1 MLTEQNDYG
10 DLQEMILNKKKK
22 NSIWQQLQK
31 PEKQR
36 LTRFYQS
43 FDKHNS
49 SKDYL
54 YYKELYES
62 GLMEITD
69 EFYSKTYGFN
79 DIVYSNAPT
88 EKQDNIW
95 GTYVDALNLLTEED
109 ALQLSL
115 VTRHVSK
122 SQYKNETNYP
132 FKHDEFDVYR
142 DEFNELTNSA
152 YEDGKSNFRTDKYFT
167 FRTVAD
173 SPVRANSQLESAKQS
188 FSKELSTVGVRLYPL
203 SGQERLEVIGSITR
217 PGKFIRPA
225 FNDLKLLKAAG
236 RPLSTKDILA
246 PNTIDPKLMGIN
258 VGDEYGRVLYVRDYQ
273 YSMDDRMVKELTEIG
288 HESVIAIHAQPYG
301 IGESSKM
308 LRSKSVDIEAQMQKY
323 EEKGA
328 KKNIFT
334 GIVPRKLREAH
345 KDVDEQIDTLKDTG
359 DRLTSSI
366 FLIYLH
372 EDSEEKLQRAIKS
385 VRRVGDKFGA
395 DFASLPLIQDC
406 GFNSVLPLGMNS
418 VDIESTFS
426 RKLST
431 SNVGINIPFSN
442 VNLEHKGGRYQG
454 INLLSNSAILVNRK
468 DRSLKNGSGVIFGSA
483 GSGKSTAVK
492 LEVIG
497 TRLRDPDDDVIMLDP
512 EGEYSVITQEFGG
525 EEIEISPDSNTYL
538 NLLELPHADTKSVKE
553 NPYSIKVNFL
563 KTLFSTISEDIGEL
577 SGGDRAIIERVTTQ
591 TYKECAEK
599 GQIATLKEWHEVL
612 RQQPEEAAQDLA
624 LSLEPYVIGSQSMF
638 AHQTNINTQSS
649 FISFNLK
656 KLEGAMKVFGFLVI
670 SDFIWNR
677 VVENKAKGKT
687 TWVYIDEI
695 EILFDDENLRKF
707 FGILYSR
714 IRKYDGL
721 PTAITQVPDN
731 VLYYK
736 EGQQLFENAD
746 YGIFL
751 EQKSD
756 SVINQIAKELNLSDD
771 LKKYLYSSAKGGGLI
786 RAGKVTVPFE
796 NTLSKDS
803 QLYKIT
809 NTDPDYYETA

>member
-1 MLTEQNDYG
+1 
-10 DLQEMILNKKKK
+10 MILKKK
-22 NSIWQQLQK
+22 NKSSVWQQLQK

-36 LTRFYQS
+36 LNRFYQS
-43 FDKHNS
+43 FDKHNTA
-49 SKDYL
+49 KDYL
-54 YYKELYES
+54 YYQELFES
-62 GLMEITD
+62 GLMKITD
-69 EFYSKTYGFN
+69 DFYSKTYGFN
-79 DIVYSNAPT
+79 DIVYSNAPK
-88 EKQDNIW
+88 EKQDSIW
-95 GTYVDALNLLTEED
+95 GSYVDGLNLLTEED
-109 ALQLSL
+109 AIQLSL
-115 VTRHVSK
+115 ITRRVSK
-122 SQYKNETNYP
+122 EQYKKETNYP
-132 FKHDEFDVYR
+132 LKNDNYEVYR
-142 DEFNELTNSA
+142 EEFNELTNNA
-152 YEDGKSNFRTDKYFT
+152 YKNGKSNFRTSKYFT
-167 FRTVAD
+167 FRTFAE
-173 SPVRANSQLESAKQS
+173 SPVRANSQLETVKQS
-188 FSKELSTVGVRLYPL
+188 FAKELSTAGVRLYPL
-203 SGQERLEVIGSITR
+203 SGQDRLEAIASITR
-217 PGKFIRPA
+217 PGKFIRPV
-225 FNDLKLLKAAG
+225 FNDLKVLKAAG

-246 PNTIDPKLMGIN
+246 PDSINPKLMGIN
-258 VGDEYGRVLYVRDYQ
+258 VGEQFGRVLYVRDYQ

-308 LRSKSVDIEAQMQKY
+308 LRAKSVDIEAQMQKH

-334 GIVPRKLREAH
+334 GIIPRKLREAY

-372 EDSEEKLQRAIKS
+372 EDTEEELQRAIKD

-395 DFASLPLIQDC
+395 DFAALPLLQDC

-418 VDIESTFS
+418 VDIESTFM
-426 RKLST
+426 RKLPT
-431 SNVGINIPFSN
+431 SNVGINVPFSN

-468 DRSLKNGSGVIFGSA
+468 DPSLKNGSGVIWGSS
-483 GSGKSTAVK
+483 GSGKSTTVK
-492 LEVIG
+492 LEVIS
-497 TRLRDPDDDVIMLDP
+497 TRLSSPNDDVIMLDP
-512 EGEYSVITQEFGG
+512 EGEYSEIVREFGG
-525 EEIEISPDSNTYL
+525 EEVEISPDSDTYL
-538 NLLELPHADTKSVKE
+538 NLLELPHADTRSVKE
-553 NPYSIKVNFL
+553 NPYNIKIDFIKKL
-563 KTLFSTISEDIGEL
+563 LTTISEDIGEL

-591 TYKECAEK
+591 TYKDCAQK
-599 GQIATLKEWHEVL
+599 GKVATLKEWHEIL
-612 RQQPEEAAQDLA
+612 NQQPEPEAQVLA

-638 AHQTNINTQSS
+638 AHKTNINTKNS

-707 FGILYSR
+707 FGVLYSR

-731 VLYYK
+731 VLAYK

-786 RAGKVTVPFE
+786 RAGKTTVPFE
-796 NTLSKDS
+796 NTLPKES

>member
-1 MLTEQNDYG
+1 MTS
-10 DLQEMILNKKKK
+10 NKKQNKK
-22 NSIWQQLQK
+22 IWQQLQK

-36 LTRFYQS
+36 LNRFYQS
-43 FDKHNS
+43 FDKHNT

-54 YYKELYES
+54 YYQELFES
-62 GLMEITD
+62 GLMKITD
-69 EFYSKTYGFN
+69 DFYSKTYGFN
-79 DIVYSNAPT
+79 DIVYSNAPVK
-88 EKQDNIW
+88 KQEAIW
-95 GTYVDALNLLTEED
+95 GSYVDALNLLTEED

-115 VTRHVSK
+115 VTRRVSK
-122 SQYKNETNYP
+122 EQYKKETNYP
-132 FKHDEFDVYR
+132 LKNDKYEVYR
-142 DEFNELTNSA
+142 KEFNELTNNA

-173 SPVRANSQLESAKQS
+173 SPVRANAQLETARQS
-188 FSKELSTVGVRLYPL
+188 FGKELSTAGVRLYPL
-203 SGQERLEVIGSITR
+203 SGQDRLEVIGGITR
-217 PGKFIRPA
+217 PGKFIRPV
-225 FNDLKLLKAAG
+225 FNDLKILKAAG
-236 RPLSTKDILA
+236 RPLSTKDIIA
-246 PNTIDPKLMGIN
+246 PNSIDPKVMGIN
-258 VGDEYGRVLYVRDYQ
+258 VGEQYGRVLYIRDYQ
-273 YSMDDRMVKELTEIG
+273 YSMDDRLVKELTEVG
-288 HESVIAIHAQPYG
+288 HESVIAVHAQPYG

-308 LRSKSVDIEAQMQKY
+308 LRAKSVDIEAQMQKH

-334 GIVPRKLREAH
+334 GLIPRKLREAY
-345 KDVDEQIDTLKDTG
+345 KDVDEQIETLKDTG

-372 EDSEEKLQRAIKS
+372 EDSEEELQRAIKD

-395 DFASLPLIQDC
+395 DFVSLPLIQDC

-418 VDIESTFS
+418 VDIESTFM

-431 SNVGINIPFSN
+431 SNVGINMPFSN

-468 DRSLKNGSGVIFGSA
+468 DRSLKNGSGVIFGSS
-483 GSGKSTAVK
+483 GSGKSTTVK
-492 LEVIG
+492 LEVIS
-497 TRLRDPDDDVIMLDP
+497 TRLSAPDDDVIMLDP
-512 EGEYSVITQEFGG
+512 EGEYTDIVKEFGG
-525 EEIEISPDSNTYL
+525 EEVIISPDSDTFL
-538 NLLELPHADTKSVKE
+538 NLLELPRADTLSVKE
-553 NPYSIKVNFL
+553 NPYNIKINFL
-563 KTLFSTISEDIGEL
+563 KTLFSTLSEDIGDL
-577 SGGDRAIIERVTTQ
+577 TGGDRSIIERVTTQ
-591 TYKECAEK
+591 TYKACAEN

-612 RQQPEEAAQDLA
+612 RQQPEASAKELA
-624 LSLEPYVIGSQSMF
+624 LALEPYVIGSQSMF
-638 AHQTNINTQSS
+638 AHKTNINSKS
-649 FISFNLK
+649 PFISFNLMG
-656 KLEGAMKVFGFLVI
+656 LEGAMKIFGFLVI

-677 VVENKAKGKT
+677 VVENKAKGRI

-695 EILFDDENLRKF
+695 EILFDDTQLRKF

-714 IRKYDGL
+714 IRKYNGL

-731 VLYYK
+731 VLAYK
-736 EGQQLFENAD
+736 EGQQLFENSD

-756 SVINQIAKELNLSDD
+756 SVINQISKELNLSDD

-786 RAGKVTVPFE
+786 RAGKTTVPFE
-796 NTLSKDS
+796 NTLPKES